1 MARKPKRATQSPEPR
16 RRRAARSDRDKAID
30 ALMALLAEHSFEE
43 IGLAEVA
50 GRAGLK
56 LSQLRAEFGSTL
68 AILAAHIKDI
78 DRAVLAGGDADMA
91 EEPPRERLFDVLMRR
106 LEALAPYKE
115 AVRSMLRSARRNPGL
130 ALALNAMA
138 VRSQTLDAGSRR
150 HRRRPARAARLRAQ
164 GAALM
169 FARVLGVWL
178 DDDEPGLDRTM
189 AALDRGLASAERWA
203 GFLDDLCAH
212 SEMHRARPRRRRAR
226 ATRKRRKRRSVFLVI
241 PRSGTG
247 SDRIHFED
255 PGRAS
260 RGRAGMTALHRH
272 PDRRPQAAERAV
284 AERDVAAVRAR
295 DVARDRQPQAGAAL
309 VLIARVVEPQERLE
323 HFLAHVRPECPARR
337 RRR

>member
-1 MARKPKRATQSPEPR
+1 MVRKPKRERKAPSAPPPR
-16 RRRAARSDRDKAID
+16 GTSDRDKAVD
-30 ALMALLAEHSFEE
+30 ALMALLSEHSFEQ

-91 EEPPRERLFDVLMRR
+91 EEPARERLFDVLMRR

-115 AVRSMLRSARRNPGL
+115 AVRSLLRSARRNPGL

-138 VRSQTLDAGSRR
+138 VRSQVWMLEAAGIGASG
-150 HRRRPARAARLRAQ
+150 PKGALRAQ

-169 FARVLGVWL
+169 FARVLSVWV

-203 GFLDDLCAH
+203 GFLDDLCAIPKCVL
-212 SEMHRARPRRRRAR
+212 RGPRRRRRAR
-226 ATRKRRKRRSVFLVI
+226 EEEA
-241 PRSGTG
+241 
-247 SDRIHFED
+247 E
-255 PGRAS
+255 
-260 RGRAGMTALHRH
+260 
-272 PDRRPQAAERAV
+272 AA
-284 AERDVAAVRAR
+284 
-295 DVARDRQPQAGAAL
+295 
-309 VLIARVVEPQERLE
+309 
-323 HFLAHVRPECPARR
+323 
-337 RRR
+337 